1 MNFSGL
7 TGLLLCAAAV
17 LWVAF
22 LIPGWT
28 KVTSRTQ
35 EARDAKVQAI
45 SQVKQI
51 KKQDNSQVA
60 LARQAV
66 RLKRTRVFFGLA
78 MLASLVSIGYGLTS
92 MATLWQVAVGG
103 ALVFGLSVTANRA
116 ASKRYFLLLQQNAQ
130 SKSRR
135 PISFS
140 ALVDQALTLEP
151 VAIPL
156 EDDRSWT
163 PSTLPA
169 PIHTGHIGSLEEPIL
184 AQVTELV
191 VPVRKAENPTD
202 AVIGANLDEI
212 LRRRRAI

>member
-28 KVTSRTQ
+28 KVASRTQ
-35 EARDAKVQAI
+35 EVRDAKVRAI
-45 SQVKQI
+45 REAKRVNKPASA
-51 KKQDNSQVA
+51 QVA
-60 LARQAV
+60 IAHQAV
-66 RLKRTRVFFGLA
+66 RLKRTRVLFGFTMVA
-78 MLASLVSIGYGLTS
+78 GLVAIGFGLTS
-92 MATLWQVAVGG
+92 MAALWQIAVGG
-103 ALVFGLSVTANRA
+103 LLVFGISVSANRA
-116 ASKRYFLLLQQNAQ
+116 ATKRYFMLLQQNAEA
-130 SKSRR
+130 KVRR
-135 PISFS
+135 PVSF
-140 ALVDQALTLEP
+140 ATLVTQAQALEP
-151 VAIPL
+151 IELPQ

-184 AQVTELV
+184 AEVTELV
-191 VPVRKAENPTD
+191 VPVRRVANPTD
-202 AVIGANLDEI
+202 AVVGANLDEI

>member
-22 LIPGWT
+22 LIPSWT
-28 KVTSRTQ
+28 KVASKTQ
-35 EARDAKVQAI
+35 EERDAKVEVAR
-45 SQVKQI
+45 QI
-51 KKQDNSQVA
+51 KQAAKPANSQVA
-60 LARQAV
+60 MAYQAM
-66 RLKRTRVFFGLA
+66 RLKRTRIFLGIS
-78 MLASLVSIGYGLTS
+78 MLASLTATIYGLTS
-92 MATLWQVAVGG
+92 VSSLWLMSVGG
-103 ALVFGLSVTANRA
+103 ALVFGLSVGVNRA
-116 ASKRYFLLLQQNAQ
+116 ATKRYFLLLQQTAQ
-130 SKSRR
+130 SKNRR
-135 PISFS
+135 PVSFS
-140 ALVDQALTLEP
+140 ALVDQAKALDP

-163 PSTLPA
+163 PATLPA